1 MSRRSRAP
9 APAAPRQDWK
19 AYRPA
24 IWLAMIGIAVML
36 LVAPFYIAAVP
47 LGAAIGVAI
56 QVNRRR
62 PR

>member
-1 MSRRSRAP
+1 MSRRSPAP
-9 APAAPRQDWK
+9 AAAAPRQDWK

-36 LVAPFYIAAVP
+36 LVVPFYIGAVP

-56 QVNRRR
+56 HVYRRR